1 MPRATV
7 RRILRVLEILSLVI
21 VSGLPTGARADIAYF
36 VSKTTGGLYQFD
48 TSGTA
53 ITALTGTNTFP
64 SASALALGPDGNLYV
79 GDSTG
84 GGSIKRYVMASGS
97 VSTVVSLNGSGPAFA
112 GSPVNPGAIAFTPS
126 GSMLIGRNPEVAFF
140 PGGVAAWPGGS
151 VLSVT
156 GWRIGETAFIS
167 SYTSG
172 TAQNYSPGL
181 AVASNGSLYATNS
194 FYDVGTGI
202 MTGDVL
208 KFDATGAYQSVTA
221 ADASESGGLFG
232 PSGLGISGNSLY
244 IASTMTGNVFKTDL
258 TNPDTSLN
266 TTIFGTTGGDYIG
279 PLSVLSEGG
288 LLVGSVVA
296 SSGLMYR
303 FDTAGNLLNTIGGAS
318 YGAIGGIVAVPEPTA
333 MLLVVAG
340 VACTALGRSR
350 VRRGA

>member
-1 MPRATV
+1 MGTCAPA
-7 RRILRVLEILSLVI
+7 
-21 VSGLPTGARADIAYF
+21 GARADIAYF

-79 GDSTG
+79 GDATG

-97 VSTVVSLNGSGPAFA
+97 VSTVVTLNGSGPAFTD
-112 GSPVNPGAIAFTPS
+112 SPVNPGAIAFTS
-126 GSMLIGRNPEVAFF
+126 GGSMLIGRNPEVAFF

-156 GWRIGETAFIS
+156 GWRVGESASIS
-167 SYTSG
+167 SYTTG
-172 TAQNYSPGL
+172 TSQNYSPGL
-181 AVASNGSLYATNS
+181 AVSSNGTLYASNS
-194 FYDVGTGI
+194 FYNAGTGL

-208 KFDATGAYQSVTA
+208 KFDGTGAYQSVTA
-221 ADASESGGLFG
+221 ADNSGSGGLFG

-258 TNPDTSLN
+258 TNPDESTN

-279 PLSVLSEGG
+279 PLSMLSDGG
-288 LLVGSVVA
+288 LLVGNVA

-303 FDTAGNLLNTIGGAS
+303 FDPAGNLLNTIGGSS
-318 YGAIGGIVAVPEPTA
+318 YGAIGGIVAVPEPSA
-333 MLLVVAG
+333 VFLAVAG
-340 VACTALGRSR
+340 AACARLWRLRG
-350 VRRGA
+350 RRGG